1 MSNSVLKR
9 ILAGSSALMAV
20 AVMDAAALQTAQA
33 QERESRLDSLE
44 EILVTSRRRS
54 ETLQDVP
61 IAVQAFNAAA
71 IERAGIERP
80 EDFLQLTPNV
90 HFIQTTNV
98 GETQVH
104 IRGVIQ
110 PRDSEPPF
118 AYVVDGVLLPNP
130 NAFNQELVDIQQI
143 EVIKGPIGSIY
154 GRNAIGGAILVT
166 TQKPSNEFEGMIKA
180 GYEVEGEEYN
190 VSGYVSGPL
199 VEDKLFARI
208 TAAYVDREGYFEN
221 ITLNEKEDRFEEALV
236 RGRLV
241 WQATENL
248 EFDLNVATAR
258 STATPSTST
267 PRWPE
272 RPASR
277 TASTSTT
284 PASCIRATS
293 APSTIRSAMTR
304 R

>member
-118 AYVVDGVLLPNP
+118 A
-130 NAFNQELVDIQQI
+130 
-143 EVIKGPIGSIY
+143 
-154 GRNAIGGAILVT
+154 
-166 TQKPSNEFEGMIKA
+166 
-180 GYEVEGEEYN
+180 
-190 VSGYVSGPL
+190 
-199 VEDKLFARI
+199 
-208 TAAYVDREGYFEN
+208 
-221 ITLNEKEDRFEEALV
+221 
-236 RGRLV
+236 
-241 WQATENL
+241 
-248 EFDLNVATAR
+248 
-258 STATPSTST
+258 
-267 PRWPE
+267 
-272 RPASR
+272 
-277 TASTSTT
+277 
-284 PASCIRATS
+284 
-293 APSTIRSAMTR
+293 
-304 R
+304 

>member
-1 MSNSVLKR
+1 MSNSVLKG

-54 ETLQDVP
+54 ESLQDVP

-154 GRNAIGGAILVT
+154 GRNAI
-166 TQKPSNEFEGMIKA
+166 
-180 GYEVEGEEYN
+180 
-190 VSGYVSGPL
+190 
-199 VEDKLFARI
+199 
-208 TAAYVDREGYFEN
+208 
-221 ITLNEKEDRFEEALV
+221 
-236 RGRLV
+236 
-241 WQATENL
+241 
-248 EFDLNVATAR
+248 
-258 STATPSTST
+258 
-267 PRWPE
+267 
-272 RPASR
+272 
-277 TASTSTT
+277 
-284 PASCIRATS
+284 
-293 APSTIRSAMTR
+293 
-304 R
+304 